1 MMEQIETK
9 VIPAYPFIQY
19 NDDEDICAFFD
30 ATNELSQ
37 EYLTAF
43 NNLALPCW
51 TSPYITGYLLDW
63 IAQGIYGAIRPTLQI
78 VKEQTQKGDYNS
90 VEYNSIPYATLSS
103 YIAGQYSYLSDD
115 LFKRVLTWNFYK
127 GDGFHF
133 SVPWFKRR
141 IARFIQGPD
150 GVDPPVQQ
158 TFDISI
164 TSKNGTFYVRI
175 PDYDDGVAHAL
186 KACIEQKFVKLPFM
200 YNYEVVVYKI
210 VPVTGVKLSDVTI
223 ELLPGE
229 SRIIDVTILPK
240 DATNKNFTAASADT
254 SIATVIIPEE

>member
-19 NDDEDICAFFD
+19 NDDEDVCAFFD
-30 ATNELSQ
+30 ATNEMTQ
-37 EYLTAF
+37 KYLAAF

-63 IAQGIYGAIRPTLQI
+63 IAHGIYGEVRPTLQI

-90 VEYNSIPYATLSS
+90 VEYNSIPYATLSN

-115 LFKRVLTWNFYK
+115 LFKRMLTWNFYK

-141 IARFIQGPD
+141 IARFIQGLD
-150 GVDPPVQQ
+150 GIDPVVQQ

-164 TSKNGTFYVRI
+164 IPKSGTFYVRI
-175 PDYDDGVAHAL
+175 PDYDDGVARAL

-200 YNYEVVVYKI
+200 YNYDVVVYKI
-210 VPVTGVKLSDVTI
+210 VPVKSVRLSEEIID
-223 ELLPGE
+223 LLPGE
-229 SRIIDVTILPK
+229 ARIIDVTVLPK

-254 SIATVIIPEE
+254 SITTVSIPEE